1 MAYNPLNWQ
10 SGDIVT
16 AEKLNQM
23 KGGVL
28 FITPTDIGDGA
39 LSLGYSYN
47 DILAMV
53 SNNVLPVLLGNLDEG
68 DGYEF
73 VRINSMG
80 IDDGGLSYWVALG
93 EYYIANTATDP
104 LVYTPEPGPI

>member
-1 MAYNPLNWQ
+1 MAYTPLNWQ

-28 FITPTDIGDGA
+28 IITPTEEDGGV

-47 DILAMV
+47 DIIAMV
-53 SNNVLPVLLGNLDEG
+53 SNNVLPVLLEEG
-68 DGYEF
+68 DGNNF
-73 VRINSMG
+73 VVIDSMG
-80 IDDGGLSYWVALG
+80 IYEGLYWVMLDMQFS
-93 EYYIANTATDP
+93 ANTATDP
-104 LVYTPEPGPI
+104 LVYTPEPGPELS

>member
-1 MAYNPLNWQ
+1 MAYTPLNWQ

-28 FITPTDIGDGA
+28 FITPTDIGGGA

-47 DILAMV
+47 DIMAMLGDK
-53 SNNVLPVLLGNLDEG
+53 VLPVLLTAFEEG
-68 DGYEF
+68 DGYDF
-73 VRINSMG
+73 VSINSIG
-80 IDDGGLSYWVALG
+80 VDDSGYWVALG
-93 EYYIANTATDP
+93 EYYSANTATDP